1 MHPGLPLDRGRDGV
15 AAAGH
20 VNTIAECGFRIADWR
35 AELPDALESSL
46 FYSPAFSL
54 SVADI
59 LDVSVQ
65 EDPNATNG
73 LCEYCEPEILA
84 GLAAFYVIFTGR

>member
-1 MHPGLPLDRGRDGV
+1 
-15 AAAGH
+15 
-20 VNTIAECGFRIADWR
+20 
-35 AELPDALESSL
+35 L